1 MLTIFSLP
9 KPFKGHIKIIQDNAI
24 QSWLR
29 LEPRCEII
37 LLGDDKGTRE
47 TAGRFHVRHSPDIVR
62 NEYGTPLVSS
72 VFNTGQSLASN
83 DIVCYINADIILPS
97 DFLPAVNKVMKKKNR
112 FLIIG
117 RRWDIDITKSVDFSN
132 PDWELDIHRQI
143 VEYGSLHGRA
153 GLDYFVFPR
162 ALYQDTPPF
171 AIGRTA
177 WDNWL
182 VYRARSLGAP
192 VIDATQ
198 AVTAVHQNHDY
209 SHNPEGTDGVWEG
222 PEALR
227 NRELAG
233 GENHSFNID
242 HATWILTPKGMK
254 RAHTIRR
261 MFFCLEEL
269 PILHPQVD
277 FLSQPINTFKGFL
290 IAIRRSLGVYKVK
303 NLQ

>member
-209 SHNPEGTDGVWEG
+209 SHNPGGTTGVWKG
-222 PEALR
+222 PEAIR

-233 GENHSFNID
+233 NGDHAFTIE
-242 HATWILTPKGMK
+242 HATWMLTPQGMK
-254 RAHTIRR
+254 RALT
-261 MFFCLEEL
+261 
-269 PILHPQVD
+269 P
-277 FLSQPINTFKGFL
+277 
-290 IAIRRSLGVYKVK
+290 RSLYFRLDAVPVLSPRLRFLRRPMKMLTRVLIRIRSMLGV
-303 NLQ
+303 NQS